1 MYKTR
6 SCPKCRSQKI
16 MTLPGWTGSHGSGQY
31 LRMYGF
37 HLLSANIKF
46 NRYVCENCGYIEE
59 WVADPKELETLK
71 KKMGSKEGI

>member
-1 MYKTR
+1 M
-6 SCPKCRSQKI
+6 S
-16 MTLPGWTGSHGSGQY
+16 
-31 LRMYGF
+31 GF